1 MSIGD
6 ELVLRAEG
14 AVDEAE
20 VARASEL
27 TRRAFGDDHAAV
39 LLDALRRSNNWRD
52 LGFVAELRGQPVG
65 DLAFTRCFLDAP
77 RAVTDV
83 LMLSPVGVVPE
94 VQGQGI
100 GSALIRY
107 GLAQLDRRGEPL
119 VFLEGSPRYYPR
131 FGFRPGEQ
139 LGFRTPSLQI
149 PDRAFQVLA
158 LRSYESWMTGTF
170 VYSQVIWG
178 TGGAGFRESGQ

>member
-14 AVDEAE
+14 AADEAAE
-20 VARASEL
+20 DRAREL
-27 TRRAFGDDHAAV
+27 TRRAFVDDHAAE

-52 LGFVAELRGQPVG
+52 LGFVAELRGELVG
-65 DLAFTRCFLDAP
+65 YLAFSRCFLDAP

-83 LMLSPVGVVPE
+83 AMLSPVCVVPE

-100 GSALIRY
+100 GSALIRH
-107 GLAQLDRRGEPL
+107 GLAELERRGEPL
-119 VFLEGSPRYYPR
+119 VFLEGAPRYYPR
-131 FGFRPGEQ
+131 FGFRPGEE

-158 LRSYESWMTGTF
+158 LGAYESWMTGTF
-170 VYSQVIWG
+170 VYSQVVWE
-178 TGGAGFRESGQ
+178 TGGAGFRESGD